1 MSEGRKGKKR
11 EKKKSKSGIVEFLGG
26 KKNLKSYA
34 QFCVEESIVIYVFS
48 RCLNSK
54 WMNE

>member
-11 EKKKSKSGIVEFLGG
+11 GKKKSKSGIVGFLGG

-34 QFCVEESIVIYVFS
+34 QFCVEESNVVSVLS

-54 WMNE
+54 WVNE